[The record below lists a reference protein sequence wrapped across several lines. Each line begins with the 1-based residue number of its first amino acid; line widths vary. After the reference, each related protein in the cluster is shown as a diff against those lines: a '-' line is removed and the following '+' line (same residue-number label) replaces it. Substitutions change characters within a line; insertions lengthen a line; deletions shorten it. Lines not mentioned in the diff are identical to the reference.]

1 MTKLHTDPRL
11 DQIISSLHRVASR
24 ALIIRDGKLLI
35 TKEVS
40 EHPELELRGIPGGGV
55 DRGEDFREALVRE
68 LNEELG
74 IVVDE
79 KQISQHPVKI
89 DFCDMIVPDTNYA
102 IPTVQAY
109 YIVSLADHQSPT
121 AVDNDFVWMDAD
133 EIKSAK
139 FVLHAKSAVGLLLDQ
154 LK

>member
-1 MTKLHTDPRL
+1 MTKLLTDPRL

-24 ALIIRDGKLLI
+24 ALIVRDGKLLI

-74 IVVDE
+74 IIVD
-79 KQISQHPVKI
+79 KNRFHNI
-89 DFCDMIVPDTNYA
+89 
-102 IPTVQAY
+102 
-109 YIVSLADHQSPT
+109 
-121 AVDNDFVWMDAD
+121 
-133 EIKSAK
+133 
-139 FVLHAKSAVGLLLDQ
+139 Q
-154 LK
+154 LKLIFAI